1 MNPHELFLAASIGLV
16 GAAAGASLVAWLG
29 SRRRATRWAESAA
42 EAFESALILID
53 DGFAA
58 LIGGKQT
65 LAACANALGLEATAD
80 VQDVVDA
87 LRATPDL
94 AKLVDALFTEGEACA
109 FEVRGA
115 RGVVWVEG
123 RSAGALA
130 WLRLSP
136 TAPERG
142 GLPSAARLA
151 AFIDARRD

>member
-1 MNPHELFLAASIGLV
+1 MAASMGLV
-16 GAAAGASLVAWLG
+16 GVAAGAALVAWLG
-29 SRRRATRWAESAA
+29 WQGQARRWADAAA
-42 EAFESALILID
+42 EAFESALIIID

-58 LIGGKQT
+58 LIGGKQA
-65 LAACANALGLEATAD
+65 LAACANALGLKATAD
-80 VQDVVDA
+80 VREVIDA

-94 AKLVDALFTEGEACA
+94 AKRVDALFTEGEACA

-151 AFIDARRD
+151 AFIDARRDPAWI